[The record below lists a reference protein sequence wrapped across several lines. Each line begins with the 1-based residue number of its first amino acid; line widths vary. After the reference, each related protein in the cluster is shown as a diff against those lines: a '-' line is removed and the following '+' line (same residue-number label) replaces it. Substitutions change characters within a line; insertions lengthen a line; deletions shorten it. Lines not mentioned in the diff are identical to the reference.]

1 MTKSA
6 NELSR
11 DTDGTPKKSRI
22 GQTVCPHRAMV
33 ASHEHRWSVPSE
45 EEDDDEE
52 DEEEEGD
59 TCRAEMHWTR
69 RDHEAYVPISV
80 PPASSVHA
88 LGTASIA
95 GKNLR
100 CACTTNCSKPEYE
113 SIRIHGS
120 HSSARKRAPRENRQ
134 FESWIRFTGFT
145 GQWTL
150 FIYVRVRIL
159 SFHSLQYIYIYICV
173 PAGSESFSI
182 PLCSI
187 NVLVVVRNRR
197 LPNSKPILSGGSCFA
212 SAASLEARSVTLLL
226 SDGRRCGDTRSLSD
240 EALTLIARAD
250 RPPLLPFITAITTT
264 TESQLPRQQI
274 SW

>member
-159 SFHSLQYIYIYICV
+159 SFHSLQYIYICV
-173 PAGSESFSI
+173 CTCRIRELFDSIVQHQRACRRPQQKIAQLETDIERRFLLRFSGVTR
-182 PLCSI
+182 STQ
-187 NVLVVVRNRR
+187 RHT
-197 LPNSKPILSGGSCFA
+197 
-212 SAASLEARSVTLLL
+212 SLE
-226 SDGRRCGDTRSLSD
+226 
-240 EALTLIARAD
+240 
-250 RPPLLPFITAITTT
+250 
-264 TESQLPRQQI
+264 
-274 SW
+274 

>member
-95 GKNLR
+95 SIKNMDFLPSYTYS
-100 CACTTNCSKPEYE
+100 AFWPM
-113 SIRIHGS
+113 RIDGS
-120 HSSARKRAPRENRQ
+120 AH
-134 FESWIRFTGFT
+134 
-145 GQWTL
+145 
-150 FIYVRVRIL
+150 
-159 SFHSLQYIYIYICV
+159 
-173 PAGSESFSI
+173 
-182 PLCSI
+182 
-187 NVLVVVRNRR
+187 VVATYF
-197 LPNSKPILSGGSCFA
+197 L
-212 SAASLEARSVTLLL
+212 
-226 SDGRRCGDTRSLSD
+226 
-240 EALTLIARAD
+240 
-250 RPPLLPFITAITTT
+250 
-264 TESQLPRQQI
+264 
-274 SW
+274 